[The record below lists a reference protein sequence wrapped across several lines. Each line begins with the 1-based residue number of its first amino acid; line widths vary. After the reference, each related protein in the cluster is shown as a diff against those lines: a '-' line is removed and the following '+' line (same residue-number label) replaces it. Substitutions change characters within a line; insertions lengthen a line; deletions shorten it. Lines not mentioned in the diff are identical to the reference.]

1 MNQKLRY
8 EAQQIIEYAIGKA
21 LPDRAVADALEKMN
35 ISGNIYLV
43 AIGKAAWQMANAA
56 VHYLN
61 QPLAGGIV
69 LTKYGHVKGPVPGIC
84 CFEGGH
90 PIVDENGLAGTQA
103 ILDMTA
109 HLTAQDRVL
118 FLISGGGSALFE
130 KPLVSLFTLQE
141 INRQLL
147 AAGASITEIN
157 IVRKRLSAVKGGR
170 FAKWCEP
177 ARVDAVILSDVLG
190 DAVDMIASG
199 PTVPDCSTCEDA
211 LAIVEKYGLHVTEEV
226 LACLKQ
232 ETPKQLDYA
241 SNHVIGS
248 VAQLCIAAAEKCQEL
263 GYETHILTDRMCCEA
278 REAGRFLAS
287 LVRGGQASVGEELLV
302 QGGQSSAGE
311 ELLTCGGQAFVG
323 EELLTRGG
331 QSSAGEELLTRGGQ
345 SSVGEELLTCG
356 GQASVGEELL
366 PRGVQASAGEELL
379 VQGVQPSARE
389 EALPRNGQPPA
400 EKKLSLQDQPLPTE
414 KAFPPGSVPAGGKRA
429 YIAGGECVVHLR
441 GTGLG
446 GRNQEL
452 ALAAAEGLA
461 GIPHVAL
468 FSVGSDGTDGPTDA
482 AGGYVD
488 GDTQAALAARGIRV
502 RDVLS
507 DNDSYHALDAVG
519 GLLKT
524 GPTGTNVND
533 LTVML
538 IDAVQ
543 CPLA

>member
-21 LPDRAVADALEKMN
+21 LPDRAVANALEKMN
-35 ISGNIYLV
+35 ISGNIHLV

-69 LTKYGHVKGPVPGIC
+69 LTKYGHVKGPVPGIR

-199 PTVPDCSTCEDA
+199 PTAPDRSTCEDA

-287 LVRGGQASVGEELLV
+287 LARGGQP
-302 QGGQSSAGE
+302 SA
-311 ELLTCGGQAFVG
+311 
-323 EELLTRGG
+323 
-331 QSSAGEELLTRGGQ
+331 
-345 SSVGEELLTCG
+345 GEELLTCG

-366 PRGVQASAGEELL
+366 PRGVQ
-379 VQGVQPSARE
+379 PSARE
-389 EALPRNGQPPA
+389 EALPRDAQPPA

-538 IDAVQ
+538 IDAAQ

>member
-21 LPDRAVADALEKMN
+21 LPDRAVANALEKMN
-35 ISGNIYLV
+35 ISGNIHLV

-69 LTKYGHVKGPVPGIC
+69 LTKYGHVKGPVPGIR

-199 PTVPDCSTCEDA
+199 PTAPDRSTCEDA

-287 LVRGGQASVGEELLV
+287 LARGGQPSAGEELLV

-323 EELLTRGG
+323 EELLIRSGPTSAGEELLTRGG
-331 QSSAGEELLTRGGQ
+331 QASAGEELLTRGGQ
-345 SSVGEELLTCG
+345 SSAGEELLTCG

-366 PRGVQASAGEELL
+366 PRGVQ
-379 VQGVQPSARE
+379 PSARE
-389 EALPRNGQPPA
+389 EALPRDAQPPA

-538 IDAVQ
+538 IDAAQ

>member
-1 MNQKLRY
+1 MADRKEEDMNPKLHS
-8 EAQQIIEYAIGKA
+8 EAQQIIEYAIGRS
-21 LPDRAVADALEKMN
+21 LPDRAVTDALKKMN
-35 ISGNIYLV
+35 LSGNIYLV

-56 VHYLN
+56 VRCLE
-61 QPLAGGIV
+61 QPPADGIV
-69 LTKYGHVKGPVPGIC
+69 LTKYGHVKGPIPGVR

-109 HLTAQDRVL
+109 HLTARDRVL

-130 KPLVSLFTLQE
+130 KPLAPLSVLQE
-141 INRQLL
+141 VNRQLL

-157 IVRKRLSAVKGGR
+157 TVRKRLSAVKGGR

-177 ARVDAVILSDVLG
+177 AQVDSVILSDVLG

-199 PTVPDCSTCEDA
+199 PAAPDPSTCGDA
-211 LAIVEKYGLHVTEEV
+211 LAIVGKYGLKVTEEV
-226 LACLKQ
+226 IACLKQ
-232 ETPKQLDYA
+232 ETPKQLEHVT
-241 SNHVIGS
+241 NHVIGS
-248 VAQLCIAAAEKCQEL
+248 VAQLCAAAAEKSQEL

-278 REAGRFLAS
+278 REAGCFLAS
-287 LVRGGQASVGEELLV
+287 LAWNRPSSEKGE
-302 QGGQSSAGE
+302 
-311 ELLTCGGQAFVG
+311 F
-323 EELLTRGG
+323 
-331 QSSAGEELLTRGGQ
+331 
-345 SSVGEELLTCG
+345 
-356 GQASVGEELL
+356 
-366 PRGVQASAGEELL
+366 P
-379 VQGVQPSARE
+379 
-389 EALPRNGQPPA
+389 PRNNP
-400 EKKLSLQDQPLPTE
+400 PTE
-414 KAFPPGSVPAGGKRA
+414 EEKIPARSAPVSGRRA

-461 GIPHVAL
+461 GLPNVAL

-488 GDTQAALAARGIRV
+488 GDTLAALTAQGIRV
-502 RDVLS
+502 EEALA

-533 LTVML
+533 LTVLL
-538 IDAVQ
+538 IDTVKN
-543 CPLA
+543 PLA